1 VNLIHWSSSWYA
13 WRLDRELYQDT
24 WDCGMGAYK
33 MWGRWNPPGRNVVY
47 ASVDPSTDILE
58 AAQVGGMT
66 GGKNGA

>member
-1 VNLIHWSSSWYA
+1 
-13 WRLDRELYQDT
+13 
-24 WDCGMGAYK
+24 MGAYK